1 MRFRW
6 AYVTL
11 CASQLCGCGTPQPN
25 LADVEPKQ
33 AYGDSDVCLTLLGS
47 GFLPA
52 TILDPGSGRRIAVV
66 DGFHARIGKDG
77 TWAELTELAWQSPKE
92 MTASFLSDSAA
103 ILPPGYLDVEIT
115 DPRGQTAALP
125 NAFYELGPDITP
137 PAIVFISPSPK
148 TPVGPGTVLRG
159 SFHAADAPPG
169 VLSGLGWNYLEA
181 GATQDGAN
189 CQETLQATN
198 LDCAFQV
205 TVSPTLRGGEEIQI
219 VANAFD
225 ASVAHN
231 RAAATLSFTVHAK
244 PFIQS
249 MTPASGGTSGG
260 TDVVLTGSGFLP
272 GSQAFVD
279 GVLLFPEGGIVI
291 DEHTLSG
298 HVPAHKEGTIT
309 VTMQTPIGDASGT
322 VDFTYLS
329 PPQILD
335 IAPAYGTPAGGTAVT
350 ITGKNFSSKTQIYF
364 GSTLDSAVSLSEL
377 FLQSNSVIV
386 GFAPM
391 GKGQTTVWAFDETL
405 GYTALPNTFT
415 WRTP

>member
-1 MRFRW
+1 
-6 AYVTL
+6 
-11 CASQLCGCGTPQPN
+11 
-25 LADVEPKQ
+25 
-33 AYGDSDVCLTLLGS
+33 LTLLGS

-66 DGFHARIGKDG
+66 DGFHARIGKAG
-77 TWAELTELAWQSPKE
+77 TWAELTELTWQSPE
-92 MTASFLSDSAA
+92 QMTASFLSNSAVL
-103 ILPPGYLDVEIT
+103 LPPGYLNVEIT
-115 DPRGQTAALP
+115 DPRGQTGALP

-137 PAIVFISPSPK
+137 PAIVFTNPSPD

-169 VLSGLGWNYLEA
+169 VLSRLAWNYLEA
-181 GATQDGAN
+181 GATRSSGT
-189 CQETLQATN
+189 CQVTLQAAN

-205 TVSPTLRGGEEIQI
+205 TVSSALHGGEKIQI
-219 VANAFD
+219 VAEAFD
-225 ASVAHN
+225 ASIAHN
-231 RAAATLSFTVHAK
+231 RSLATLSFTVHAK

-249 MTPASGGTSGG
+249 IAPASGGTSGG
-260 TDVVLTGSGFLP
+260 TDVVLTGGGFLP
-272 GSQAFVD
+272 GSQARVD

-298 HVPAHKEGTIT
+298 HVPAHEEGTFA

-322 VDFTYLS
+322 LDFTYLS

-335 IAPAYGTPAGGTAVT
+335 IAPGYGTPAGGTPVT
-350 ITGKNFSSKTQIYF
+350 ITGKNFSPQTQIYF
-364 GSTLDSAVSLSEL
+364 GLTLDSAVPLSEL

-391 GKGQTTVWAFDETL
+391 GNGQTTVWAFDETL

>member
-11 CASQLCGCGTPQPN
+11 CASQLWGCGNPQPN

-33 AYGDSDVCLTLLGS
+33 AYRDSDVRLTLLGS
-47 GFLPA
+47 QFLPA
-52 TILDPGSGRRIAVV
+52 TILDPDLGRRIAVV

-77 TWAELTELAWQSPKE
+77 TWAELTELAWQSPE
-92 MTASFLSDSAA
+92 QMTASFLSDSAA
-103 ILPPGYLDVEIT
+103 LLPPGYLDVEIA

-137 PAIVFISPSPK
+137 PTIVFTSPSPK
-148 TPVGPGTVLRG
+148 TPVGPETILRG
-159 SFHAADAPPG
+159 SFHASDAPPG
-169 VLSGLGWNYLEA
+169 ILSGLGWNYLEA
-181 GATQDGAN
+181 GVASASAN
-189 CQETLQATN
+189 CLVILQAAD
-198 LDCAFQV
+198 LDCAFQI
-205 TVSPTLRGGEEIQI
+205 TVSSALHGGEEIQI
-219 VANAFD
+219 VAEASD

-231 RAAATLSFTVHAK
+231 RSLATLSFTVHAK

-249 MTPASGGTSGG
+249 IAPASGGTSGG
-260 TDVVLTGSGFLP
+260 TDVVLTGSGFLS
-272 GSQAFVD
+272 GSQALVD

-298 HVPAHKEGTIT
+298 HVPAHEEGTFA

-329 PPQILD
+329 PPQIKN
-335 IAPAYGTPAGGTAVT
+335 IAPAYGTPAGGTPVT
-350 ITGKNFSSKTQIYF
+350 ITGENFSPKTQIYF
-364 GSTLDSAVSLSEL
+364 GSTLDSAVLLSEL

-386 GFAPM
+386 GYTPM
-391 GKGQTTVWAFDETL
+391 GNGQTTVWAFDETL
-405 GYTALPNTFT
+405 GYTALPNQFT